1 MPSCLLLIAA
11 LVAAQVAVSSPA
23 EPVVAVW
30 YRGTPAGTPRQDDL
44 AAIRAQG
51 FTGVTW
57 PAGQTSRVDELRRI
71 AGSLGLAVTV
81 QAAPVPLTA
90 ASALRP
96 TDRVDVDVTHL
107 AADGIPALVWRAVGH
122 GARTIAFD
130 SGSQAGAPLTDATG
144 RPLPWV
150 GAASAIARQLTF
162 NARLFLDA
170 RAGPRIAIQPPA
182 PAGVDVVLLETG
194 RAWMQRITAHFPR
207 LVWLNPEPQDRWK
220 WTPSV
225 GIARELVSERM
236 FPLTLDGI
244 DRAMTELKRSSRAAP
259 VPPS

>member
-11 LVAAQVAVSSPA
+11 LVAAQVAESSPA

-57 PAGQTSRVDELRRI
+57 PAGQTSRLDELRRI

-96 TDRVDVDVTHL
+96 TDRVDVDVTRL
-107 AADGIPALVWRAVGH
+107 AADEIPALVWRAVGH

-130 SGSQAGAPLTDATG
+130 SGAQAGAPLTDAGG

-150 GAASAIARQLTF
+150 GPASAIARQLTF

-182 PAGVDVVLLETG
+182 AGRRHRAAGNRARLDADCDEHIG
-194 RAWMQRITAHFPR
+194 RAG
-207 LVWLNPEPQDRWK
+207 D
-220 WTPSV
+220 
-225 GIARELVSERM
+225 
-236 FPLTLDGI
+236 DG
-244 DRAMTELKRSSRAAP
+244 RRAAGGGAARALDEPARRIRSLDAEPP
-259 VPPS
+259 VRSALDVRARGRRGRTLGHR

>member
-11 LVAAQVAVSSPA
+11 LVAAQVAESSPA

-96 TDRVDVDVTHL
+96 TDRVDVDVTRL

-194 RAWMQRITAHFPR
+194 RAWMLIATNTSNARATTVAELPAAVPPA
-207 LVWLNPEPQDRWK
+207 L
-220 WTPSV
+220 WTS
-225 GIARELVSERM
+225 L
-236 FPLTLDGI
+236 LDGSGLSMLSRPSGPRWTFELAAGEAAIWVI
-244 DRAMTELKRSSRAAP
+244 DK
-259 VPPS
+259 

>member
-194 RAWMQRITAHFPR
+194 RAWMLIATNTSNARATTVAELPAAVPPA
-207 LVWLNPEPQDRWK
+207 L
-220 WTPSV
+220 WTS
-225 GIARELVSERM
+225 L
-236 FPLTLDGI
+236 LDGSGLSMLSRPSGPRWTFELAAGEAAIWVI
-244 DRAMTELKRSSRAAP
+244 DK
-259 VPPS
+259 